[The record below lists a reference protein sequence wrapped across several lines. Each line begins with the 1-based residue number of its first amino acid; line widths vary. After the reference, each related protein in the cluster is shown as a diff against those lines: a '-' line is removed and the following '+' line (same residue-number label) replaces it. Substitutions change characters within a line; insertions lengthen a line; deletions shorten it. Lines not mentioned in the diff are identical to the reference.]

1 MEPFVLSLSLCAG
14 NSLVSGEFPSQR
26 PVTRSFDV
34 FFHLCLNKWLSKQS
48 RGWWFETPSCS
59 LWSHCNEHGSDQDR
73 TRIKCWNRKY
83 TLYTILMDELW
94 VVCLE
99 DVGEN
104 CITALFICLW
114 ANARKTYLHCK
125 YTGVTSFLHKPFD
138 VISSQK
144 FRRPV
149 YPTHAGIM
157 AHAEMSW
164 AVWSLFDSSVIVPMV
179 SWGASVV
186 RK

>member
-1 MEPFVLSLSLCAG
+1 MEPFVLSLALCAE
-14 NSLVSGEFPSQR
+14 NSPVTGEFPSQR

-34 FFHLCLNKWLSKQS
+34 FFHLCLNKWLSKPS
-48 RGWWFETPSCS
+48 WGWWFETPSCS

-83 TLYTILMDELW
+83 TLYTTLMDELW
-94 VVCLE
+94 GVCLE

-104 CITALFICLW
+104 CITALFICL
-114 ANARKTYLHCK
+114 
-125 YTGVTSFLHKPFD
+125 YTGVTSFLHEPID

-164 AVWSLFDSSVIVPMV
+164 AVWSLIDSSVIVPMA
-179 SWGASVV
+179 SWEASVV
-186 RK
+186 SKYNFRWL